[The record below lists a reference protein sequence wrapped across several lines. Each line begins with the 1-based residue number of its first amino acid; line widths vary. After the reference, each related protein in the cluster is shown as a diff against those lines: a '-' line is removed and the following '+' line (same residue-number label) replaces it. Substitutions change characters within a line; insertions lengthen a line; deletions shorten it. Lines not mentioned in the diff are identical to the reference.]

1 MNEIWTEKYRPR
13 TLDDVVGQ
21 KHVSERLK
29 AYVASRNMPH
39 LMFTGPAGTGKTTC
53 SLALAKEMFG
63 GEWRGNF
70 IELNASDERGIDVVR
85 GKIKEFAR
93 TAPLGGAEFK
103 IIFMDEADALT
114 SDAQAALRR
123 TMEKYSS
130 ICRFILSCNYSS
142 KIIDPIQSSCAVFRF
157 KPLSAED
164 VEAYLRKIVA
174 QENIQIDDDAMK
186 GLVMVARGDMRRAVN
201 SLQVAASLGK
211 KIDLDLIYQTI
222 GMANPEIVKNILET
236 ALGGNFVKAR
246 DTLENVMIEYGLS
259 GQDVIRQIHSTFF
272 DLSLSDSEKVRLVD
286 KTGEIEFRIVEG
298 SNERIQLEALL
309 AYLVMIGGN
318 RRRRRS
324 NALRILGSILSEAS
338 YRTSRDEHSSRT
350 SLSLWSSLS

>member
-1 MNEIWTEKYRPR
+1 MNEIWTEKYRPKR
-13 TLDDVVGQ
+13 LEDVVGQ
-21 KHVSERLK
+21 KHVTERLM
-29 AYVASRNMPH
+29 AYVESRNMPH
-39 LMFTGPAGTGKTTC
+39 LLLTGPAGTGKTTC

-63 GEWRGNF
+63 DEWKGNF

-93 TAPLGGAEFK
+93 TSPLGGAEFK

-123 TMEKYSS
+123 TMEKYSG

-142 KIIDPIQSSCAVFRF
+142 KIIDPIQSRCAVFRF
-157 KPLSAED
+157 KPLTSED
-164 VEAYLRKIVA
+164 LREFLMRIIDREGVDITEEA
-174 QENIQIDDDAMK
+174 ID
-186 GLVMVARGDMRRAVN
+186 GLVHVARGDMRRAVN

-211 KIDLDLIYQTI
+211 KVDLDVIYQTT
-222 GMANPEIVKNILET
+222 GMANPQMVKDMLET
-236 ALGGNFVKAR
+236 ALSGNFIRSR
-246 DTLENVMIEYGLS
+246 DMLDDIMINFGLS

-272 DLSLSDSEKVRLVD
+272 DLSITDAEKVRLMD

-309 AYLVMIGGN
+309 AYLVMVGGN
-318 RRRRRS
+318 KR
-324 NALRILGSILSEAS
+324 
-338 YRTSRDEHSSRT
+338 
-350 SLSLWSSLS
+350 